1 MVIPHPVTIASLDA
15 YKDQINT
22 LKLPAIPQCTAA
34 HCGCLHQEREDMHHC
49 LILLY
54 VIQGWKNKNKLVR
67 RNYLPSTKRR
77 RFGLREKGIRDRSG
91 RQCLYAWAY
100 ASMYR
105 CAHAAKRSSTN
116 VPSKL
121 IGRLRDA
128 EKNDC
133 TRAQASA
140 HAWKRSLGAR
150 AHVARARRPHSQTLA
165 ARQNSVILCL
175 EDRRRSSDL
184 WPLLGL
190 WGAFFPLWRW
200 WLISV
205 IYIAAPGG
213 SSTGFTHLS
222 FPLHCFSNGDEIECI
237 APWVCL
243 PATLLCIEGT
253 ARKCICW

>member
-1 MVIPHPVTIASLDA
+1 MRTRSQALFNKCA
-15 YKDQINT
+15 FQT
-22 LKLPAIPQCTAA
+22 Q
-34 HCGCLHQEREDMHHC
+34 RETSRC
-49 LILLY
+49 REEWLY
-54 VIQGWKNKNKLVR
+54 Q
-67 RNYLPSTKRR
+67 S
-77 RFGLREKGIRDRSG
+77 SG
-91 RQCLYAWAY
+91 
-100 ASMYR
+100 
-105 CAHAAKRSSTN
+105 
-116 VPSKL
+116 
-121 IGRLRDA
+121 
-128 EKNDC
+128 EC
-133 TRAQASA
+133 TRMKTKS
-140 HAWKRSLGAR
+140 RR

-184 WPLLGL
+184 WPLLRL